1 LIKKNFIKKIK
12 MKGGEKMDGEKI
24 IPTGVKIIAVL
35 NYIGAGLLALFGLLA
50 IVGGGMFAS
59 VINEIPLLG
68 VLGGGIFIVVGIILI
83 ALAVLLFFIGR
94 GLWKGQ
100 NWARI
105 VEIIFAILGV
115 IMAIVGMFSTGIA
128 SNIVSLVFNGLIGG
142 YLLFNTKVKEAF
154 A

>member
-1 LIKKNFIKKIK
+1 

-94 GLWKGQ
+94 GLWKGK